1 MTLYSLVDAEV
12 FSRTLMEEKYANISD
27 LLHGDRSMAGASP
40 SPLALW
46 DANEVE
52 RKSEWEHV
60 GALGSCMVVSMEL
73 PEGYD
78 RPVREAFM
86 DVRCVPPLR
95 CPS

>member
-1 MTLYSLVDAEV
+1 
-12 FSRTLMEEKYANISD
+12 MEEKYANITD
-27 LLHGDRSMAGASP
+27 LLHRDRSMAGASP
-40 SPLALW
+40 SPLELW

-73 PEGYD
+73 QEGDD

-86 DVRCVPPLR
+86 DVRRVPPLR
-95 CPS
+95 RPSPS